1 MTDTGLPT
9 DLPEENDDTEG
20 SGILAEALGGVAALL
35 TSEADDTATPETET
49 DEAETPEPVEEVAV
63 ETAAEPVV
71 ETAIEEPDFG
81 EIDEDNPFAAAAAI
95 FSPPVEEETVEEVTE
110 ASAEDATEDE
120 AADDESADDDAD
132 SGEAAAEAEAEVVP
146 EPEAE
151 VATEAEAATTT
162 KTEAAPEAEAEP
174 EAASEVAEDEAS
186 DDGDEAEAEEVL
198 PPASPYDLPGGW
210 YVVHSYSGY
219 ENKVKA
225 NLSSR
230 IKSMHMEDSIFD
242 IVIPMEEV
250 VEIKS
255 GRKVTVDRKQF
266 PGYILVRMYLDDDS
280 WGVVRN
286 TPGVTGFV
294 GSGIRPTPLSRREVE
309 RILGV
314 RKDEEKKTP
323 RFKPDW
329 EVGETVRVLDGPF
342 ADFNGI
348 IEDIN
353 VDQSKVR
360 VLVDIF
366 GRETPVELNFEQIQ
380 KF

>member
-1 MTDTGLPT
+1 MTTPGTPT
-9 DLPEENDDTEG
+9 DLPDEADGEET
-20 SGILAEALGGVAALL
+20 SGIMAEAFANLAERTSGVA
-35 TSEADDTATPETET
+35 TEAPPDESASDDA
-49 DEAETPEPVEEVAV
+49 APVEASLEEAAAAV
-63 ETAAEPVV
+63 E
-71 ETAIEEPDFG
+71 DSLG
-81 EIDEDNPFAAAAAI
+81 ELDEDSPFAAAAAI
-95 FSPPVEEETVEEVTE
+95 FSSTTEAAVDDAADTADPDVEESTPEPEQADVETAPEAAADEPAADEPAVDEPAVDEPAPEAVVEGDVEEEG
-110 ASAEDATEDE
+110 EDE
-120 AADDESADDDAD
+120 
-132 SGEAAAEAEAEVVP
+132 
-146 EPEAE
+146 
-151 VATEAEAATTT
+151 
-162 KTEAAPEAEAEP
+162 
-174 EAASEVAEDEAS
+174 
-186 DDGDEAEAEEVL
+186 EAEEAL
-198 PPASPYDLPGGW
+198 PPASPYDLRGGW

-219 ENKVKA
+219 ENKVQA
-225 NLSSR
+225 NLGTR

-266 PGYILVRMYLDDDS
+266 PGYILVRMYMDDDS

-294 GSGIRPTPLSRREVE
+294 GSGTKPTPLPRREVE

-314 RKDEEKKTP
+314 RKDEEKKAP

-329 EVGETVRVLDGPF
+329 EVGETVRVVDGPF

-353 VDQSKVR
+353 MDQSKVR

>member
-1 MTDTGLPT
+1 MS
-9 DLPEENDDTEG
+9 DLPIDRVDDSDEESTG
-20 SGILAEALGGVAALL
+20 AMAEALSGVAAMLRGD
-35 TSEADDTATPETET
+35 EAT
-49 DEAETPEPVEEVAV
+49 DEVGSESDGAEGSTEGGDEFE
-63 ETAAEPVV
+63 
-71 ETAIEEPDFG
+71 IE
-81 EIDEDNPFAAAAAI
+81 INEDSPFAAAAAI
-95 FSPPVEEETVEEVTE
+95 FQKQEEPAEESE
-110 ASAEDATEDE
+110 PAE
-120 AADDESADDDAD
+120 
-132 SGEAAAEAEAEVVP
+132 AAEAEAV
-146 EPEAE
+146 EAE
-151 VATEAEAATTT
+151 ASEAEASEADVTEAPAAESAVAESDDAEAATAD
-162 KTEAAPEAEAEP
+162 EGSEDEDEEP
-174 EAASEVAEDEAS
+174 EEL
-186 DDGDEAEAEEVL
+186 L
-198 PPASPYDLPGGW
+198 PPASPYDLPGSW

-225 NLSSR
+225 NLSTR

-266 PGYILVRMYLDDDS
+266 PGYILVRMYMDDDS

-294 GSGIRPTPLSRREVE
+294 GSGTRPTPLSRREVE

-314 RKDEEKKTP
+314 RKDEDKKTP

>member
-1 MTDTGLPT
+1 MT
-9 DLPEENDDTEG
+9 
-20 SGILAEALGGVAALL
+20 
-35 TSEADDTATPETET
+35 TPETPT
-49 DEAETPEPVEEVAV
+49 NLPDEADGEETSGIMAEAFANLAERTSGVATEAPPDESASDDAAPVEASLE
-63 ETAAEPVV
+63 ETAAAV
-71 ETAIEEPDFG
+71 EDSLG
-81 EIDEDNPFAAAAAI
+81 EVDEDSPFAAAAAI
-95 FSPPVEEETVEEVTE
+95 FSSTTEPAVDDAADTADPDGEESTPAPEQADVDSAPETVVEESAPSTAEDEPAEDEPAEDEPAEDEPAEDEPAEDEPAEDEPAPEAVVEEGVEEEGEEE
-110 ASAEDATEDE
+110 
-120 AADDESADDDAD
+120 
-132 SGEAAAEAEAEVVP
+132 
-146 EPEAE
+146 
-151 VATEAEAATTT
+151 
-162 KTEAAPEAEAEP
+162 
-174 EAASEVAEDEAS
+174 
-186 DDGDEAEAEEVL
+186 EAEEAL

-219 ENKVKA
+219 ENKVQA
-225 NLSSR
+225 NLGTR

-266 PGYILVRMYLDDDS
+266 PGYILVRMYMDDDS

-294 GSGIRPTPLSRREVE
+294 GSGTKPTPLPRREVE

-314 RKDEEKKTP
+314 RKDEEKKAP

-329 EVGETVRVLDGPF
+329 EVGETVRVVDGPF

-353 VDQSKVR
+353 MDQSKVR